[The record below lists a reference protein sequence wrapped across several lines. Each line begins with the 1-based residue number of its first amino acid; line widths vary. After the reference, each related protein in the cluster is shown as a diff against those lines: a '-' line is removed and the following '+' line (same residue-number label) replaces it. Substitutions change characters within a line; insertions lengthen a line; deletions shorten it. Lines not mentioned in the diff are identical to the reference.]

1 MIIVYYTPSP
11 ILTIKAPTS
20 ENKALQSDSFFFT
33 IAASGVVYCLHGCQ
47 KFYARTYDSLAVDPV
62 RTLQKQQTVSK
73 LAKRLYD
80 PVDPVKPHDMP

>member
-47 KFYARTYDSLAVDPV
+47 KFYARTYDQLSRRPCENP
-62 RTLQKQQTVSK
+62 TETTNSEQTCKKTIRPCRPCQAS
-73 LAKRLYD
+73 
-80 PVDPVKPHDMP
+80 